1 MDRRKRVL
9 HVLFHGGLGGCE
21 SLCLDLVRHLDA
33 ARWDSEVVFLS
44 EEGGPVLDRLKEM
57 GTRIHVCAY
66 ERRER
71 LSFVRRFARLC
82 RAVRPDVVLTHSFG
96 LHLFVAM
103 GARLAGVKRVLV
115 SVQNPPPNGTALRR
129 KTALLAQLSRPFVDR
144 ELACSNYVSDK
155 VVGQYRLPR
164 RRVSVLW
171 NWCDTEAIAA
181 RAGRAREARTD
192 DGPTIGI
199 VARLDPIKDH
209 AMVLRAFQLFR
220 REYSG
225 ARLRLIGD
233 GPTRAKLEE
242 MAGDLNLGDSV
253 EFAGARTDVPEQV
266 GQLDIF
272 VYATTASEGF
282 GIVLAEAMAAG
293 VPIVATDCGPC
304 AEVLDDGRAGLL
316 VSPGDPEALAEGLKT
331 LWEDAG
337 LRQRLAANALRTAH
351 ARYSVKRAV
360 ENLETYLNE

>member
-1 MDRRKRVL
+1 MDQRKRVL

-44 EEGGPVLDRLKEM
+44 EEGGPVLDRLNEM

-82 RAVRPDVVLTHSFG
+82 RAVKPNVVLTHSFG

-155 VVGQYRLPR
+155 VVGQYGLPR

-171 NWCDTEAIAA
+171 NWCDTESIAA

-192 DGPTIGI
+192 VGPIIGI

-209 AMVLRAFQLFR
+209 ATVLRAFQLFR

-225 ARLRLIGD
+225 APLRLIGD
-233 GPTRAKLEE
+233 GPMRARLEE
-242 MAGDLNLGDSV
+242 LASELSLGESI

-272 VYATTASEGF
+272 VYATTANEGF

-316 VSPGDPEALAEGLKT
+316 VSPGDPEALSEGLKT

-337 LRQRLAANALRTAH
+337 LRERLAANALRTAH

-360 ENLETYLNE
+360 ENLETYLNA

>member
-1 MDRRKRVL
+1 MGKRKRVL

-57 GTRIHVCAY
+57 GTAIHVCAY
-66 ERRER
+66 EPRNR
-71 LSFVRRFARLC
+71 LSFVRRFARIC
-82 RAVRPDVVLTHSFG
+82 RAVRPDVVLIHCFG
-96 LHLFVAM
+96 IHLFVAM

-115 SVQNPPPNGTALRR
+115 TVSNPPPTIIKQRR
-129 KTALLAQLSRPFVDR
+129 KSALLAQLSRPFVDG

-181 RAGRAREARTD
+181 RANGAREARTD
-192 DGPTIGI
+192 VGPIIGI

-209 AMVLRAFQLFR
+209 VTVLRAFQLFG
-220 REYSG
+220 REYKG

-242 MAGDLNLGDSV
+242 LASDLNLGESV

-272 VYATTASEGF
+272 VYATTANEGF

-304 AEVLDDGRAGLL
+304 AEVLDNGRAGLL
-316 VSPGDPEALAEGLKT
+316 VSPGDPQALAEGLKT

-337 LRQRLAANALRTAH
+337 LRKHLAASALETAH
-351 ARYSVKRAV
+351 ARYSIKRAV
-360 ENLETYLNE
+360 ENLETYLNA